1 MAIKVFD
8 KILIQGINA
17 GQIPARTQ
25 QAREWFRKRARRSG
39 TTTAGDITLKAEQD
53 RLRGR
58 PQIGKMYFYNYDPK
72 FKNDNKVLPYYDIFP
87 CVVIVDYTKDGWYGL
102 NFHYLGLK
110 ERATL
115 LDALYNVTSDTR
127 YDLATR
133 FRITYNMLNT
143 MSQFKEFRPTLKR
156 YIASRVGNKIV
167 EVFSS
172 EWDIAMF
179 LPVESFKKASA
190 RKVWADS
197 RKKIK

>member
-8 KILIQGINA
+8 RILIQGINA

-25 QAREWFRKRARRSG
+25 QAREWFRSRARRSR
-39 TTTAGDITLKAEQD
+39 TTTPGDIQKAEID
-53 RLRGR
+53 RVKGR

-72 FKNDNKVLPYYDIFP
+72 FKNDDKVLPYYDIFP
-87 CVVIVDYTKDGWYGL
+87 CTIIVDYTKDGWYGL
-102 NFHYLGLK
+102 NLHYLPLK
-110 ERATL
+110 ERAIL
-115 LDALYNVTSDTR
+115 LDALYGVVSDTR
-127 YDLATR
+127 YDRATA

-156 YIASRVGNKIV
+156 YIANRVGGKII

-179 LPVESFKKASA
+179 LPVEKFKKASA

-197 RKKIK
+197 RKKIR